1 MMYTQE
7 ITLLDGAMGTMLQRS
22 GLKLGDRPET
32 LSITAP
38 DVVES
43 IQRQYAEAGAQM
55 LLANTFCANAHK
67 LAGTGFAVE
76 DVVRASIGVARR
88 ACAGTGARVALDI
101 GPIGELL
108 EPLGTLRF
116 EEAYALFAQMIRA
129 GVQAGADAVFFET
142 FSDLSELRA
151 GVLAAKECCDLPV
164 FASMT
169 FEQSGRTFLGVS
181 APCAAMSLSALGVQA
196 VGVNCSLGPKEV
208 APILRAMREVTD
220 LPLILKPNAGL
231 PDPATGAYDTTPEAF
246 AEACAELTDV
256 GAAYI
261 GGCCGT
267 SPEFIAA
274 LRSALAGRRATW
286 PKKRVH
292 GICSASELCAFG
304 QGVRVIGER
313 INPTGKKRF
322 QQALREGDLSYIVS
336 QAIEQ
341 EEAGAQ
347 ILDVNVGLPGV
358 DEPDMMRRVVTAI
371 SGAVS
376 LPLQIDSSSPA
387 AIEAGLRAAPG
398 KCLIN
403 SVNASRSSL
412 DSVLPLARKYGAA
425 IVALTLGESGL
436 PATTQER
443 VDFAKKIVDEAQ
455 QAGIPREDIAV
466 DCLTL
471 TVSAQQDQASRTLEA
486 VRIVHEEL
494 GLETV
499 LGVSNISF
507 GLPQRQLVTR
517 AFLTQAIFSGLTLP
531 IINPN
536 QRDMMDAVDACRVL
550 SGEDVSCAAYIER
563 HAAALQEKKDA
574 SAAAPAQ
581 LTIGE
586 AIAKGMKAEAQAIA
600 AGMLETVAPL
610 ELVEQHL
617 IPALD
622 LVGERYERQEIFLP
636 QLMNAASASGAAFDE
651 VRRAIEKTGEQ
662 GEGKGPIV
670 LATVEGDIHD
680 IGKNIVRTVL
690 ENYGFHVIDLGRDV
704 PPDRVVEAVKTHS
717 AKIVGLSALMTTT
730 VPSMQRTIERLHG
743 AGLHVPVI
751 VGGAVLTP
759 DYAREIGAD
768 YYAKDAKQS
777 ADIAKAILN
786 GAEERL

>member
-1 MMYTQE
+1 MHTQR
-7 ITLLDGAMGTMLQRS
+7 ITILDGAMGTMLQQA

-43 IQRQYAEAGAQM
+43 IQRRYVQAGSQM

-67 LAGTGFAVE
+67 LAGTGFSVE
-76 DVVRASIGVARR
+76 EVVAASIQVAKR
-88 ACAGTGARVALDI
+88 ACAGTNAKVALDI

-129 GVQAGADAVFFET
+129 GEAAGADAVFFET
-142 FSDLSELRA
+142 FSDLNEIRA
-151 GVLAAKECCDLPV
+151 GVLAAKECSRLPV
-164 FASMT
+164 YASMT
-169 FEQSGRTFLGVS
+169 FEQSGRTFLGVR
-181 APCAAMSLSALGVQA
+181 AQCAAMSLSALGVEA
-196 VGVNCSLGPKEV
+196 VGINCSLGPKEA
-208 APILRAMREVTD
+208 APILRQMRAATD

-231 PDPATGAYDTTPEAF
+231 PDPATGEYHTTPDQF
-246 AEACAELTDV
+246 AKDCALLLDI

-267 SPEFIAA
+267 SPEFITA
-274 LRSALAGRRATW
+274 LCAELDGCIAQWAEG
-286 PKKRVH
+286 KVY
-292 GICSASELCAFG
+292 GVCSASELCAFG
-304 QGVRVIGER
+304 QGIRVIGER

-322 QQALREGDLSYIVS
+322 QQALRESDMNYIVA

-347 ILDVNVGLPGV
+347 ILDINVGLPGI
-358 DEPDMMRRVVTAI
+358 DEPEMMRRVVTAV

-376 LPLQIDSSSPA
+376 LPLQIDSSNPA

-403 SVNASRSSL
+403 SVNASKASL
-412 DSVLPLARKYGAA
+412 EGILPLAKKYGSA
-425 IVALTLGESGL
+425 IVALTVGEGGL
-436 PATTQER
+436 PSTVEER
-443 VDFAKKIVDEAQ
+443 LSMAREIISRAEEI
-455 QAGIPREDIAV
+455 GIDRRDIAV

-471 TVSAQQDQASRTLEA
+471 TVSAQQEQAGMTLETLR
-486 VRIVHEEL
+486 RIRNEW

-507 GLPQRQLVTR
+507 GLPQRQIVTQ
-517 AFLTQAIFSGLTLP
+517 AFLTQAISAGLTLP

-536 QRDMMDAVDACRVL
+536 QKEMMDAVSACRVL
-550 SGEDVSCAAYIER
+550 SGEDVSCEAYIRR
-563 HAAALQEKKDA
+563 HAQSIPQTKQDVVPVIGEM
-574 SAAAPAQ
+574 
-581 LTIGE
+581 TIRE
-586 AIAKGMKAEAQAIA
+586 AIAKGMKAEAAEIA
-600 AGMLETVAPL
+600 RRMLSEIAPL
-610 ELVEQHL
+610 DLVEQHL

-622 LVGERYERQEIFLP
+622 LVGERYEKQQIFLP
-636 QLMNAASASGAAFDE
+636 QLMNAAAASGAAFDE
-651 VRRAIEKTGEQ
+651 VRKAMRHDDREEH
-662 GEGKGPIV
+662 GKGPVV

-680 IGKNIVRTVL
+680 IGKNIVKTVL

-704 PPDRVVEAVKTHS
+704 PADRVVSAVHEYG
-717 AKIVGLSALMTTT
+717 AKLVGLSALMTTT
-730 VPSMQRTIERLHG
+730 VPSMQRTIERLKE
-743 AGLHVPVI
+743 AACQVPVV

-759 DYAREIGAD
+759 DYAQEIGAD
-768 YYAKDAKQS
+768 YYAKDAKQT
-777 ADIAKAILN
+777 ADIARKIL
-786 GAEERL
+786 G